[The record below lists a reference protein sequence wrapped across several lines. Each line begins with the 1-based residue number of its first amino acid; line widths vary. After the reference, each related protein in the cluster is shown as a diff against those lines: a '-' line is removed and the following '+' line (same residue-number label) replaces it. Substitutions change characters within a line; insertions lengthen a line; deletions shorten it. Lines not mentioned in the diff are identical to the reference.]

1 MIFNR
6 EKISI
11 KSDKTKD
18 GLKYYIDYGRLDDKK
33 NLITKLISSIFQDKL
48 VLGVVDTSLFYS
60 SEKVNNEEFAAN
72 LKELCSEYSIENKII
87 KTKKDDVGIFG
98 AKIKIGDKVKEFD
111 YIFGLILDGDMPE
124 KVRDIFCKCNSSIY
138 AVNNKDILESFDFNY
153 MDTKFNLSTFNDNF
167 MRRMVVSTKEDNGIK
182 AILDRVKEE
191 FK

>member
-33 NLITKLISSIFQDKL
+33 NFIAKLISSIFQDKL

-87 KTKKDDVGIFG
+87 KTKKDDMGIFG
-98 AKIKIGDKVKEFD
+98 AKIKIGNKVKEFD
-111 YIFGLILDGDMPE
+111 YIFGLILDEDMPE
-124 KVRDIFCKCNSSIY
+124 KVRDIFCKYNSSIY

>member
-18 GLKYYIDYGRLDDKK
+18 GLKYYIDYGRLDDNK
-33 NLITKLISSIFQDKL
+33 NFIAKLISSIFQDKL

-60 SEKVNNEEFAAN
+60 SQKVNNEEFAAN
-72 LKELCSEYSIENKII
+72 LKELCGEYSIENKII

-124 KVRDIFCKCNSSIY
+124 KVSDIFCKYNSSIY
-138 AVNNKDILESFDFNY
+138 AVNNKDILETFDFNY

-182 AILDRVKEE
+182 AILDKVKEE